1 MRNSRTAACAVAMVA
16 ALATAGCAAAQ
27 PGGQNATLARVIRGT
42 AAAVPPASPR
52 ALGAADTAFGLDL
65 LRAWCRQAPASNIVF
80 SPESLAAG
88 LGLAY
93 LGAHG
98 TTAAAMARALH
109 LPAAGPQAEADTRA
123 QQSALAAL
131 NRRGVTLATS
141 NRVWAGPALP
151 PRRSYL
157 DAVATGYGAG
167 LSQAPLTTAPARA
180 VKIIN
185 AAIARDTRGHIPAL
199 LSPGALAGDI
209 FVLTDALY
217 LDARWATPFES
228 SQTRPGP
235 FTTAAGPAATARFMH
250 GSGYRYATTGGW
262 TAVSLPYQGGE
273 LAMTALLPPPGGTTA
288 GTGGGCAVPS
298 AAMLTA
304 LRTGLAVAGDRREAG
319 IELPVVDL
327 STRQDMNSL
336 LSGLGLGI
344 AFSPAADFTGL
355 SPQAGNISLVEH
367 AATLQVGEQGTVG
380 SAATAAGIMPASA
393 VLMAGPQIAFD
404 RPYLL
409 LVSGVRTGEPL
420 FVARVADPAAK
431 THGN

>member
-1 MRNSRTAACAVAMVA
+1 MRNSRTAACAVATVA

-27 PGGQNATLARVIRGT
+27 PGGQSTTLARVIHGT

-52 ALGAADTAFGLDL
+52 ALGAADTRFGLDL

-93 LGAHG
+93 LGARG

-131 NRRGVTLATS
+131 NRRGVTLAAS
-141 NRVWAGPALP
+141 NRVWADPALP

-157 DAVATGYGAG
+157 DAVATAYGAG

-185 AAIARDTRGHIPAL
+185 AAIAHDTRGHIPAL
-199 LSPGALAGDI
+199 LSPGALTGDI

-235 FTTAAGPAATARFMH
+235 FTTAAGPAATVRFMH

-273 LAMTALLPPPGGTTA
+273 LAMTALLPPPADTTA

-298 AAMLTA
+298 AAMLAA
-304 LRTGLAVAGDRREAG
+304 LRTGLAAAGARHEAG
-319 IELPVVDL
+319 IALPVVDL
-327 STRQDMNSL
+327 GTRQDMNSL

-380 SAATAAGIMPASA
+380 SAATAAGIMPSSA

-409 LVSGVRTGEPL
+409 LVSGVRAGEPL

-431 THGN
+431 THRN